1 MPAGPASLGNET
13 MTLKTLNRTVAVLAV
28 LGLSACSNGM
38 FGSSDNDDDRD
49 MQNSSVL
56 STPDATS
63 SGGINGEVNSTG
75 VGGANAGSASGNV
88 GGFSGTGAGSAAD

>member
-1 MPAGPASLGNET
+1 
-13 MTLKTLNRTVAVLAV
+13 MTLKTLNRTVAVLAL

-38 FGSSDNDDDRD
+38 FGSGDNDDDDNRA

-56 STPDATS
+56 NGPGDATS

>member
-1 MPAGPASLGNET
+1 
-13 MTLKTLNRTVAVLAV
+13 VAVLAL
-28 LGLSACSNGM
+28 LGLSACGTGM
-38 FGSSDNDDDRD
+38 FGSGDDDDRD

-56 STPDATS
+56 NGPDATS
-63 SGGINGEVNSTG
+63 SGGINGEANSTG